1 MKWVSNMS
9 KSIYDYCKEFK
20 RKFPGTISWRMKQH
34 CSIVEKHL
42 NDDEVVLYAFCAQ
55 RNEKWHE
62 IFFTSV
68 FVFTNKR
75 MMLGRKGLVG
85 NYTFTTITPDMLN
98 DFEVRSNILWGSIE
112 IDTIK
117 EHFTI
122 SNISKKALPE
132 IEDAISKYMMNE
144 KLRLLKKKK

>member
-1 MKWVSNMS
+1 MS

-34 CSIVEKHL
+34 CSVVENHL

-55 RNEKWHE
+55 RNDRWYE
-62 IFFTSV
+62 IFYTSV

-75 MMLGRKGLVG
+75 MMIGKKGLIG
-85 NYTFTTITPDMLN
+85 NYFFTTITPDMLN
-98 DFEVRSNILWGSIE
+98 DFQVRANILWGAVE

-117 EHFTI
+117 EYFTI